1 MIGAGLMAKAK
12 AQKLVVRAEK
22 ITDAH
27 PWILKRECLPFELEG
42 TPEEIR
48 DLCIACTPEKHETCG
63 DWCNGAC
70 ALHLPAI
77 TDERA
82 EIQGERVP

>member
-27 PWILKRECLPFELEG
+27 PWLLKREFPLLELTG
-42 TPEEIR
+42 NPEEIR
-48 DLCIACTPEKHETCG
+48 DQCMACTPEKHETCG
-63 DWCNGAC
+63 IWCNGAC

-77 TDERA
+77 TA
-82 EIQGERVP
+82 EKAELEGRPVP

>member
-1 MIGAGLMAKAK
+1 MIGAGLMAKAR

-27 PWILKRECLPFELEG
+27 PWLLKREFPLLELTG
-42 TPEEIR
+42 NPEEIR
-48 DLCIACTPEKHETCG
+48 DQCMACTPEKHETCG
-63 DWCNGAC
+63 IWCNGAC

-77 TDERA
+77 TAEKE
-82 EIQGERVP
+82 EIQERRVP

>member
-12 AQKLVVRAEK
+12 AQKLVVRVEK
-22 ITDAH
+22 ITDAY
-27 PWILKRECLPFELEG
+27 PWILKREFPLLELTG

-48 DLCIACTPEKHETCG
+48 DQCMACQPEKHETCG
-63 DWCNGAC
+63 IWCNGAC

-77 TDERA
+77 TA
-82 EIQGERVP
+82 EKAELEGRPVP

>member
-12 AQKLVVRAEK
+12 AQKLVVRVEK

-27 PWILKRECLPFELEG
+27 PWILRREFPLLELTG

-48 DLCIACTPEKHETCG
+48 DQCMACQPEKHETCG
-63 DWCNGAC
+63 IWCNAAC
-70 ALHLPAI
+70 ALHLPII
-77 TDERA
+77 TAEKA
-82 EIQGERVP
+82 EIEGRLVT